1 MTENCLEPWVEK
13 VVIKATKP
21 YRSWLLKA
29 FLSLLLD
36 QTGENGHYLWS
47 AELLFRGISTGWRSG
62 LTRISRSS
70 AKGNEKSYT
79 WGGITPYHHTGWGIE
94 QLCRKDL
101 GHPSGP
107 LVKHESAVCACGD
120 AFSRCILGCISKNV
134 NSRLGAI
141 IVLCLM
147 LVRLS
152 LGHCIQFGALQKK
165 NLDLLEWIQQKHQ
178 DGQRTAVHEKAERTG
193 FVQS

>member
-1 MTENCLEPWVEK
+1 MVTTLECRAAIRRDLNRLEK
-13 VVIKATKP
+13 WADKNLNKFSK
-21 YRSWLLKA
+21 RK
-29 FLSLLLD
+29 
-36 QTGENGHYLWS
+36 
-47 AELLFRGISTGWRSG
+47 WR
-62 LTRISRSS
+62 
-70 AKGNEKSYT
+70 
-79 WGGITPYHHTGWGIE
+79 TPYHHTGWGIE

-107 LVKHESAVCACGD
+107 QVKHESAACPCGD

-141 IVLCLM
+141 IVLCPM

-165 NLDLLEWIQQKHQ
+165 NLDLLEWMQQRHQ
-178 DGQRTAVHEKAERTG
+178 DGQRTAVHEKAERTVLFSPKKRRLRG
-193 FVQS
+193 DLVPVFRYILIKDTVEDGSRLILEGHSDRMRGKPHNL